1 MKKLDTLVEDI
12 YDKLSVLSDGES
24 LNIDDKT
31 IDAFGESMKEVLS
44 QWANPRPRDSGT
56 LRMSN
61 IGKPMRQLW
70 YDMRSESKTT
80 ERIKPS
86 VFIKFLYGHLLEE
99 VLLMLIKIAGHEVT
113 DEQKEVSVS
122 GIKGH
127 MDCVIDGEVIDIK
140 TASGFAF
147 KKFYN
152 KTLAED
158 DMFGYL
164 PQLAD
169 CVIDGEVVDIK
180 TASGF
185 AFKKFYNK
193 TLAEDDMFGYLP
205 QLAGYEA
212 AMGTNKG
219 GFLAMNKE
227 SGELALYRPNSFDK
241 PDIKK
246 KIKTVKKLIKID
258 TPPELCYNPIPD
270 GAAGNMQ
277 IARGCTWCRHKFECH
292 SDANEG
298 KGLRVFK
305 YSNKYSYLT
314 RVVKEPRVLEVTK

>member
-12 YDKLSVLSDGES
+12 YDKLSVLSDGKS
-24 LNIDDKT
+24 LDIDDKT

-86 VFIKFLYGHLLEE
+86 VFIKFLYGHMLEE

-158 DMFGYL
+158 DIFGYL
-164 PQLAD
+164 A
-169 CVIDGEVVDIK
+169 
-180 TASGF
+180 
-185 AFKKFYNK
+185 
-193 TLAEDDMFGYLP
+193 

-227 SGELALYRPNSFDK
+227 SGEIALYRPDSFDK

-258 TPPELCYNPIPD
+258 TPPELCYNPVPD

-292 SDANEG
+292 ADSNKG

>member
-1 MKKLDTLVEDI
+1 MAKNKKLDTLVEDI

-44 QWANPRPRDSGT
+44 HWANPRPRDSGT

-99 VLLMLIKIAGHEVT
+99 VLLLLVKIAGHKVT

-127 MDCVIDGEVIDIK
+127 MDCVIDGEVVDIK
-140 TASGFAF
+140 TASSFAF

-158 DMFGYL
+158 D
-164 PQLAD
+164 
-169 CVIDGEVVDIK
+169 I
-180 TASGF
+180 
-185 AFKKFYNK
+185 
-193 TLAEDDMFGYLP
+193 FGYLP

-227 SGELALYRPNSFDK
+227 SGEIALYRPDSFDK
-241 PDIKK
+241 PDIKN
-246 KIKTVKKLIKID
+246 KIKTVKKLIKVD
-258 TPPELCYNPIPD
+258 TPPDLCYNPVPD

-277 IARGCTWCRHKFECH
+277 IGKGCTWCRHKFECH

-305 YSNKYSYLT
+305 YSNRFSYLT
-314 RVVKEPRVLEVTK
+314 RVVKEPKVLEVTK

>member
-12 YDKLSVLSDGES
+12 YDKLSVLSDGKS
-24 LNIDDKT
+24 LDIDDKT

-86 VFIKFLYGHLLEE
+86 VFIKFLYGHMLEE

-158 DMFGYL
+158 DIFGYL
-164 PQLAD
+164 A
-169 CVIDGEVVDIK
+169 
-180 TASGF
+180 
-185 AFKKFYNK
+185 
-193 TLAEDDMFGYLP
+193 

-227 SGELALYRPNSFDK
+227 SGEIALYRPDSFDK

-246 KIKTVKKLIKID
+246 KIKTVKKLIKVD
-258 TPPELCYNPIPD
+258 TPPELCYNPVPD
-270 GAAGNMQ
+270 GASGNMQ

>member
-1 MKKLDTLVEDI
+1 MTKKKLDTLVEDI
-12 YDKLSVLSDGES
+12 YDKLSVLSDGNS
-24 LNIDDKT
+24 LDIDDKT

-86 VFIKFLYGHLLEE
+86 VFIKFLYGHMLEE

-113 DEQKEVSVS
+113 DEQKEISVS

-158 DMFGYL
+158 DIFGYL
-164 PQLAD
+164 A
-169 CVIDGEVVDIK
+169 
-180 TASGF
+180 
-185 AFKKFYNK
+185 
-193 TLAEDDMFGYLP
+193 

-227 SGELALYRPNSFDK
+227 SGEIALYRPDSFDK

-246 KIKTVKKLIKID
+246 KIKTVKKLIKVD
-258 TPPELCYNPIPD
+258 TPPELCYNPVPD

-292 SDANEG
+292 ADSNKG